1 MTPLHQHRARR
12 RGLTLMETMVAIAVL
27 LIMSAI
33 VFESLHN
40 SVEFHNLLEARDE
53 TIRTARV
60 AMSKLTRDLQ
70 LAYLT
75 PNKLAVNSYQTVFVG
90 LDEDPSKLYLASL
103 NHQRLY
109 LDSRECDQTEIT
121 VWAEDAPRDRGQ
133 GYVLYHREA
142 PRIDEEPAEGGKVW
156 PLAYNVRSFH
166 LRYLDQQNGEWQ
178 TSWDTRSATTPYR
191 LPRAVE
197 IGLVLIAP
205 DPADPSGQDTV
216 DVPFL
221 ETVLLEYAPRM
232 PNPSQPPVN
241 FSAAGLGGLA
251 GTGFG
256 GLGGGPI
263 TNGAFAGMGG
273 SSGGKGGGKGGTTNG
288 TRGGRGGRGGTMGG
302 GFGGPTGGPRGG
314 RR

>member
-1 MTPLHQHRARR
+1 MSAPRHTR
-12 RGLTLMETMVAIAVL
+12 RGLTLMETMVSIAIL

-33 VFESLHN
+33 VFQSMHN
-40 SVEFHNLLEARDE
+40 SVEFHNLLEMRDE

-75 PNKLAVNSYQTVFVG
+75 PNKLAPNSYQTVFVG
-90 LDEDPSKLYLASL
+90 MDEDPSKLFFASL
-103 NHQRLY
+103 NHQRMY
-109 LDSRECDQTEIT
+109 LDSRESDQTEIT
-121 VWAEDAPRDRGQ
+121 VWAEDAPEDRGR
-133 GYVLYHREA
+133 GYVLYHRES
-142 PRIDEEPAEGGKVW
+142 PTIDEEPAEGGTIW

-197 IGLVLIAP
+197 IALVLIAP
-205 DPADPSGQDTV
+205 DPEDPTGEDTV

-221 ETVLLEYAPRM
+221 ETVILEFAPRL

-241 FSAAGLGGLA
+241 FSQMGLGGMA
-251 GTGFG
+251 GTGMAGLSGGGELG
-256 GLGGGPI
+256 GLLGTMP
-263 TNGAFAGMGG
+263 GAQQPKPSSKPGG
-273 SSGGKGGGKGGTTNG
+273 S
-288 TRGGRGGRGGTMGG
+288 RGPR
-302 GFGGPTGGPRGG
+302 GPRGG
-314 RR
+314 GGPGYPSNGQMPRPWAGGGR

>member
-12 RGLTLMETMVAIAVL
+12 RGLTLMETMVSIAIL

-40 SVEFHNLLEARDE
+40 SVEFHNLLDQRDE

-90 LDEDPSKLYLASL
+90 LDEEPSKLFFASL

-121 VWAEDAPRDRGQ
+121 VWAEEAPQDHGK

-142 PRIDEEPAEGGKVW
+142 PRIDEEPAEDGGIW
-156 PLAYNVRSFH
+156 PLAYNVRSFQ
-166 LRYLDQQNGEWQ
+166 LRYLDQQSNSWQ
-178 TSWDTRSATTPYR
+178 PSWDTRSATTPYR

-197 IGLVLIAP
+197 IALVLIAP
-205 DPADPSGQDTV
+205 DPSDPSGEDTV

-221 ETVLLEYAPRM
+221 ETVLLEYAPRL
-232 PNPSQPPVN
+232 PNPSQPPVDFN
-241 FSAAGLGGLA
+241 TAGLGGLA

-256 GLGGGPI
+256 GLGGGTI
-263 TNGAFAGMGG
+263 TNGGLAGLPGTQPQAEAPPSRGGTNPRGG
-273 SSGGKGGGKGGTTNG
+273 SSGPRGP
-288 TRGGRGGRGGTMGG
+288 RGG
-302 GFGGPTGGPRGG
+302 GGPRGPRGGG
-314 RR
+314 R

>member
-12 RGLTLMETMVAIAVL
+12 RGLTLMETMVAIAIL

-90 LDEDPSKLYLASL
+90 LDDDPSKLYFASL

-121 VWAEDAPRDRGQ
+121 VWAEDAPRDHGQ

-142 PRIDEEPAEGGKVW
+142 PRIDDEPAEDGHVW

-205 DPADPSGQDTV
+205 DPADTSGQDTI

-241 FSAAGLGGLA
+241 FSAAGLGGLG
-251 GTGFG
+251 GTGFN
-256 GLGGGPI
+256 GLSSGPI
-263 TNGAFAGMGG
+263 TGGAFMGMGG
-273 SSGGKGGGKGGTTNG
+273 SSGGGKGNTP
-288 TRGGRGGRGGTMGG
+288 TRGGGGRGGGGRGGAAG
-302 GFGGPTGGPRGG
+302 GFGGGAGGPRGG